1 MFLFCH
7 FICVIRLTNKPIQLI
22 TLMES
27 HQIANQPHIYR
38 IHLALTW
45 TIPFPPFL
53 LSNIWKDQTTNRNSL
68 DEQKNLFANYFS
80 FFLRCF
86 TSLVQVIQVFLL
98 FPLLPPPPTSN
109 LSATK
114 IEVKQKKCKQ
124 NKLSKRKKNEIKR
137 KINHIGKN
145 NIINPCSWTS
155 SSVSSLAKLYIHR
168 V

>member
-98 FPLLPPPPTSN
+98 FPLLPPPHLEFICNKNWSE
-109 LSATK
+109 TK
-114 IEVKQKKCKQ
+114 EMQAEQIIETKEKWDK
-124 NKLSKRKKNEIKR
+124 
-137 KINHIGKN
+137 
-145 NIINPCSWTS
+145 T
-155 SSVSSLAKLYIHR
+155 
-168 V
+168 

>member
-98 FPLLPPPPTSN
+98 FPLLPPPPPPRIY
-109 LSATK
+109 LQ
-114 IEVKQKKCKQ
+114 QKLKW
-124 NKLSKRKKNEIKR
+124 NKRNASRTNYRNERKMR
-137 KINHIGKN
+137 
-145 NIINPCSWTS
+145 
-155 SSVSSLAKLYIHR
+155 
-168 V
+168 